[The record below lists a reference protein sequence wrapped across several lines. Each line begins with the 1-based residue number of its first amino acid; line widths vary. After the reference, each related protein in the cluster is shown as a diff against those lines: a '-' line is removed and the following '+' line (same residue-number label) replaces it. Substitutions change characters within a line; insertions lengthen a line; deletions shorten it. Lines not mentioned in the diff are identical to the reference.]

1 MNLRA
6 TLLICALSSSLTLV
20 AQKPVKDSLLID
32 TSFMDYDLLF
42 SELDA
47 FLDSITAPRTFAIFN
62 AGISQGFFNEPVG
75 EFSVEARRNF
85 IISPTFAYF
94 HRSGLGITAEAT
106 LMANQ
111 NELRP
116 YQYAGTVSYDYLSN
130 RKIST
135 GVSYTHFAT
144 ESGLPFYTS
153 PLQSQLFA
161 YFTYKRAWIKPSV
174 AVSYGWGSRSDYKD
188 REDKIIAI
196 QLAQRGFTRINTKE
210 TISDFNVVSSL
221 RHDFYWLNVFGKKDF
236 FRITPQVT
244 FTSGTQQFGF
254 NQTSNSYATVARTG
268 VRVLYN
274 SESVTLDNNLY
285 FQPIS
290 LTGFLKSEYSAGK
303 FFVQPQ
309 IMFDYYFPAKQNNF
323 LVNWAVNTGVIF

>member
-6 TLLICALSSSLTLV
+6 TFLICALSSTLSMV
-20 AQKPVKDSLLID
+20 AQKLPKDSVMLD
-32 TSFMDYDLLF
+32 TSFVDYDFLF

-47 FLDSITAPRTFAIFN
+47 FLDSITAPRTMALVN
-62 AGISQGFFNEPVG
+62 LGITQGFFNELKG
-75 EFSVEARRNF
+75 EADVRAKRKYILTPS
-85 IISPTFAYF
+85 FAF
-94 HRSGLGITAEAT
+94 LHKSGLGLSAEAS
-106 LMANQ
+106 LVADAQDVKN
-111 NELRP
+111 
-116 YQYAGTVSYDYLSN
+116 YQYAATASYDLLGN
-130 RKIST
+130 RRVAT
-135 GVSYTHFAT
+135 GISYTHFFT
-144 ESGLPFYTS
+144 EEGLPFYTS

-161 YFTYKRAWIKPSV
+161 YFTYKKFWLKPSV
-174 AVSYGWGSRSDYKD
+174 ALSYGWGSRSDFKE
-188 REDKIIAI
+188 REDKIIAM

-210 TISDFNVVSSL
+210 TISDLNLVTSL

-236 FRITPQVT
+236 FRLTPQLS

-274 SESVTLDNNLY
+274 SESISLDNNLY

-290 LTGFLKSEYSAGK
+290 LTGFLKTEYSAGK

-309 IMFDYYFPAKQNNF
+309 VMFDYYFPAQQNNF
-323 LVNWAVNTGVIF
+323 LVNWSVNTGVLF